1 MKKNAI
7 GSFDDDVGRGERKA
21 GFTFYQTGAI
31 AAMLVVAV
39 WGLAV
44 LLSLLVIPGSAD
56 RMELTYF
63 GTLII
68 AYLVLAPLY
77 WKRVRWGY
85 VAGIVLV
92 IGSFVGAGYAA
103 WEGVLFFSWS
113 AYNLSVII
121 VYIIAL
127 TGLFFSYKSFRE
139 LPSTRG
145 KRPFLPLGGVVLIL
159 IVSGAAFWSN
169 AESIR
174 ASMLGNIDGKLQSLE
189 TLDEKIRFLMSK
201 GNIPSLVA
209 GIVVNDSLVW
219 TGGYGAD
226 PNETVYQIAS
236 VTKPF
241 VATAIMQLYEQNL
254 IDLDADVNEYLPF
267 SLRHPEYPDR
277 PITIQML
284 LTHQSGLAHYTIQY
298 RSYVEDEEILGW
310 RSENLGW
317 SVVRFDPYPS
327 FAEFL
332 EGYLTPGGPYHSPDA
347 WSSSEPGTG
356 FFYSSLGYDVL
367 GYVVE
372 RVTDQSFTDYLQG
385 NILDPLN
392 MTSIGFSV
400 YDFPERQAAPHER
413 VYGVLSKCGVVKL
426 PFYDRRLIGGG
437 GMVSTVTD
445 LTRFMI
451 AHMNDGRIKGVQLL
465 EPESVGLMH
474 GRAVSF
480 STQGLWVGY
489 GYGWIH
495 HNDDPVRFI
504 DMRGSQ
510 GHGGEDM
517 GYQSSMWFVE
527 EEQGGYGILLMS
539 NINESFKPNI
549 VGVSTIYKKIEE
561 LLLRE
566 ASSMFS
572 KNP

>member
-1 MKKNAI
+1 MNEGAS
-7 GSFDDDVGRGERKA
+7 GPLDDEAWRGGREA
-21 GFTFYQTGAI
+21 GFTFYQTGA
-31 AAMLVVAV
+31 AAAILVVAV
-39 WGLAV
+39 WGVAV
-44 LLSLLVIPGSAD
+44 LSSLLVTPGSAD

-85 VAGIVLV
+85 LAGIV
-92 IGSFVGAGYAA
+92 IIFGSFVGAGFAA

-121 VYIIAL
+121 VYMIAL
-127 TGLFFSYKSFRE
+127 MGLFFSYKSFRE
-139 LPSTRG
+139 LPSKR
-145 KRPFLPLGGVVLIL
+145 KRPFLPLVGMVLIL
-159 IVSGAAFWSN
+159 IVSGAALWSS

-174 ASMLGNIDGKLQSLE
+174 TSMLGNIDGKLQSLE
-189 TLDEKIRFLMSK
+189 TLDEKIRFLISK
-201 GNIPSLVA
+201 GNIPSLAA

-226 PNETVYQIAS
+226 PYETVYQIAS

-241 VATAIMQLYEQNL
+241 VATAILQLCEQNL
-254 IDLDADVNEYLPF
+254 IDLDADINEYLPF
-267 SLRHPEYPDR
+267 RLRHPEHPDK
-277 PITIQML
+277 PITIRML
-284 LTHQSGLAHYTIQY
+284 LSHQSGLAHYTAQY
-298 RSYVEDEEILGW
+298 RSYVDDEEIIEW
-310 RSENLGW
+310 RTKSLGW
-317 SVVRFDPYPS
+317 SVVRFDPYPP

-356 FFYSSLGYDVL
+356 FFYSSLGYDIL

-372 RVTDQSFTDYLQG
+372 RVTDQRFTDYLKE

-392 MTSIGFSV
+392 MTSTGFSV
-400 YDFPERQAAPHER
+400 SDFPGRQAAPHES
-413 VYGVLSKCGVVKL
+413 VYGVLSRCGVVKL

-445 LTRFMI
+445 LARFMI
-451 AHMNDGRIKGVQLL
+451 AHMNDGMINGVQLL
-465 EPESVGLMH
+465 EAESAGLMH

-480 STQGLWVGY
+480 SPEGFWAGY

-495 HNDDPVRFI
+495 HNEDSDRFI

-510 GHGGEDM
+510 GHGGEDL

-539 NINESFKPNI
+539 NINESFKHNI
-549 VGVSTIYKKIEE
+549 VGVSTVYRKIQE

-566 ASSMFS
+566 ASSMFLRQGD
-572 KNP
+572 